1 MSTLRE
7 QALIEGIEA
16 LHRQHV
22 ETINEKAGYCQ
33 LTTRRGMLSNAET
46 TYIEDHGCPVCKK
59 GVHENTKGISG
70 AANLTAALH
79 ARDVHE
85 QQAKMDNAR
94 ETSDTATGHAP
105 GPVFQF
111 AETRVGE
118 GRLRDVP
125 VEKLV
130 VTKSPVTD

>member
-1 MSTLRE
+1 MTLRE
-7 QALIEGIEA
+7 QAIIESIDS

-22 ETINEKAGYCQ
+22 QTVNPQASYCQ
-33 LTTRRGMLSNAET
+33 LTTRRGMLSSTET
-46 TYIEDHGCPVCKK
+46 TYIEENGCPTCGK

-79 ARDVHE
+79 ARDAHE

-94 ETSDTATGHAP
+94 ETSDTAKGYAP

-118 GRLRDVP
+118 GRLHDVP
-125 VEKLV
+125 VERLV
-130 VTKSPVTD
+130 VKSPVTE